1 MTRIRSLYDAI
12 RTKIK
17 EDQCT
22 NLLFWLL
29 KKTPSKV
36 LLDILIE
43 SGLSIDTIDDNIDF
57 LVQYPLKNSR
67 ADAKIDLSDNCWLIV
82 EVKRLAN
89 FFYKEQFINH
99 LKGARQEFGNDN
111 TYFLFIS
118 GDNNIPNELETII
131 TKNGDKGKIGFISW
145 RKIFDLLNSYK
156 YDFAEK
162 YKIIIDEFLTFAKH
176 YNLWR
181 IMPMNKQDLQEFL
194 SSYNVVYKY
203 KDTVLEICEDFIM
216 SLKNRII
223 IESNE
228 LIEENKGDTS
238 EEFPCLIKSL
248 FIDGWHLKKRES
260 SAYIFI
266 DVLNHR
272 LGIVL
277 NGYQDSKDKAEFLT
291 LWNNKYKFIYE
302 KDPRLNSFAWDDE
315 YNVFRI
321 IEGTTSKIF
330 NPEKV
335 SEFED
340 YFYWGYCYDLDFE
353 KLKLYLDSISND
365 FKALLKDFRTSK

>member
-1 MTRIRSLYDAI
+1 
-12 RTKIK
+12 
-17 EDQCT
+17 
-22 NLLFWLL
+22 
-29 KKTPSKV
+29 
-36 LLDILIE
+36 
-43 SGLSIDTIDDNIDF
+43 
-57 LVQYPLKNSR
+57 
-67 ADAKIDLSDNCWLIV
+67 
-82 EVKRLAN
+82 
-89 FFYKEQFINH
+89 
-99 LKGARQEFGNDN
+99 
-111 TYFLFIS
+111 
-118 GDNNIPNELETII
+118 
-131 TKNGDKGKIGFISW
+131 
-145 RKIFDLLNSYK
+145 
-156 YDFAEK
+156 
-162 YKIIIDEFLTFAKH
+162 
-176 YNLWR
+176 
-181 IMPMNKQDLQEFL
+181 
-194 SSYNVVYKY
+194 SYNVVYKY